1 VVLVSVVELTR
12 ALPSV
17 LPSSGEQVELQL
29 VIVPGKLLDQKSRV
43 NPGVIVTFVV
53 QTGVVKAPANHST
66 DTSQL
71 PPLNSW

>member
-17 LPSSGEQVELQL
+17 LPSSGEQVESQL
-29 VIVPGKLLDQKSRV
+29 VIFPGKLLEQESRV

-53 QTGVVKAPANHST
+53 QAGVVEEPANHST

-71 PPLNSW
+71 PPLN